1 MAFMELSARLGL
13 DGSAF
18 RAGLDK
24 AKAGVASLRSSIG
37 SGIGSQVGGML
48 GVAAIVA
55 YAKSTIDLGGKISD
69 ISARLGIS
77 AEELQQWTFA
87 ATQNGASVEDL
98 TSFFE
103 KLAVAKAKALAGD
116 KAAIASFK
124 ALGVSMDDLK
134 KKKVADITLQVGKTM
149 QTGNVEELSPILKSV
164 GGKGSGSLIATFLSD
179 FETLMASAPVMN
191 NAAVASLDEIG
202 DALDK
207 MALQLRGPMADALKN
222 IVPLFQTVIDGFNGI
237 AAGLKDLI
245 AGSQTGGKKNEVI
258 PSLFQNVLDILKA
271 SLPSVK
277 IVGVGDRPWPRGN
290 VAGENFEA
298 FGKSIRDREVAAA
311 DAKLAA
317 EALAKAKAAA
327 TPPPEVV
334 NPKPIKL
341 EPLPP
346 LSPTIRDSLSQIG
359 GFTMAQNREV
369 LDVQKVQVSLL
380 EKIVDNTDKIEAPAT
395 VDDGLD

>member
-37 SGIGSQVGGML
+37 SGIGSQVGGLL
-48 GVAAIVA
+48 GVASIVA

-69 ISARLGIS
+69 TSARLGIS

-98 TSFFE
+98 TGFFE
-103 KLAVAKAKALAGD
+103 KLAISKKKAVAGD
-116 KAAIASFK
+116 KDAIASFK
-124 ALGVSMDDLK
+124 ALGVSMDVLN
-134 KKKVADITLQVGKTM
+134 KKKVADIALQVGKTM
-149 QTGNVEELSPILKSV
+149 QTGNVEELSPTLKTV
-164 GGKGSGSLIATFLSD
+164 GGKGSGNLIATFLSD

-191 NAAVASLDEIG
+191 NAAVASLDEVG

-222 IVPLFQTVIDGFNGI
+222 IIPLFQTVIDGFNGI
-237 AAGLKDLI
+237 SALMKDAVGGASAEGFGKIFKEFSSALIHFRLPKVAAEFDKM
-245 AGSQTGGKKNEVI
+245 SSGGTK
-258 PSLFQNVLDILKA
+258 
-271 SLPSVK
+271 
-277 IVGVGDRPWPRGN
+277 
-290 VAGENFEA
+290 NFEA
-298 FGKSIRDREVAAA
+298 FGKSIRDREIAAA
-311 DAKLAA
+311 DAKLAE

-341 EPLPP
+341 EPLAP

-369 LDVQKVQVSLL
+369 LDVQREQVSLL